1 MFMAIHSGEEGNF
14 VTEPR
19 LWGLQPWQV
28 QILGQA
34 LNYDRDRAL
43 HPIALAQFSNE
54 NYELGL
60 QILSEALDSSISY
73 VVLKNAEVV
82 AKTYAASPNEG
93 TNQIFKKAVSSV
105 DRLALKGNS
114 DALVMMQLLNE
125 VNSMCR

>member
-19 LWGLQPWQV
+19 LWGLQPWQAK
-28 QILGQA
+28 ILGSL

-43 HPIALAQFSNE
+43 HQIAAAQFSNK

-60 QILSEALDSSISY
+60 QILGEALDSSIPD

-82 AKTYAASPNEG
+82 AKIYAASPNEG
-93 TNQIFKKAVSSV
+93 TNQIFEKAARSV
-105 DRLALKGNS
+105 DRLALNGNP
-114 DALVMMQLLNE
+114 DALVMMQILNK
-125 VNSMCR
+125 VNSMC

>member
-1 MFMAIHSGEEGNF
+1 MTIQSSEESNF
-14 VTEPR
+14 VIEPR
-19 LWGLQPWQV
+19 LWGLQP
-28 QILGQA
+28 GQA
-34 LNYDRDRAL
+34 QFLGNLLRYDRDRAL
-43 HPIALAQFSNE
+43 HPIALAQFSKK
-54 NYELGL
+54 NYHLGL

-82 AKTYAASPNEG
+82 AKIYAASPNKG
-93 TNQIFKKAVSSV
+93 TNQIFEKAVSSV